1 MNLINNLILDAQEAL
16 LYFGPEWPA
25 MYLIVTGLA

>member
-1 MNLINNLILDAQEAL
+1 MNLINNFILDIQETL
-16 LYFGPEWPA
+16 LCFGPEWPA